1 MISLVLC
8 LFSIYPAA
16 CLEGRT
22 MEDRKLDRQDA
33 LVLALG
39 WLTALLVTLL

>member
-1 MISLVLC
+1 MSLVLC
-8 LFSIYPAA
+8 LFTVYPAS
-16 CLEGRT
+16 CSEGRT

>member
-1 MISLVLC
+1 
-8 LFSIYPAA
+8 
-16 CLEGRT
+16 